1 MQQQLMQLSK
11 KTQKKYRQYF
21 LEFCMCPKKKK
32 QKPMDQQIPAA
43 KDWRGIPAANLSGA
57 FRDPRLTIFKLPLAS
72 FPHSCSKFI
81 GHIGSDHS
89 NEALIDD
96 VRLEV
101 MRLAF
106 REIWGKFLSRFEVF

>member
-1 MQQQLMQLSK
+1 
-11 KTQKKYRQYF
+11 
-21 LEFCMCPKKKK
+21 
-32 QKPMDQQIPAA
+32 MDQQIPAA

-106 REIWGKFLSRFEVF
+106 RGQIFVTFRSFLKNTPMMQPWEKKTREIDLHFWLICLWMFMAN